1 MEQHIKVLS
10 VLFIIFGVLGIVVS
24 VGLFVFGLSAVVS
37 MLAADTGS
45 DAQVASGMIG
55 GCITGVAVLFGLMSI
70 PSVIAGWGLSRRK
83 SWSRILTIV
92 LGALALP
99 QMPLGTALGL
109 YAIIVMFNDE
119 TKTLLNA

>member
-1 MEQHIKVLS
+1 MGQHIKVLS
-10 VLFIIFGVLGIVVS
+10 VLFIIFGVLGIMVS
-24 VGLFVFGLSAVVS
+24 AGLFVFGVSAAVS
-37 MLAADTGS
+37 MLAEDSGS
-45 DAQVASGMIG
+45 DAQLASGIIG

-83 SWSRILTIV
+83 SWSRVLTIV

-119 TKTLLNA
+119 TKALLNA